1 MPALTFFCVSQ
12 ATESYN
18 YILYI
23 QNREGKCGNKVT
35 DAINLGKFIFFV
47 IVARFEVV
55 TSLGSYNDFF
65 LDTSVQQ
72 FTIFDGND
80 ATVSGH

>member
-1 MPALTFFCVSQ
+1 M
-12 ATESYN
+12 
-18 YILYI
+18 
-23 QNREGKCGNKVT
+23 T